1 MSLYNVLS
9 TIPWVRALAVWL
21 LFAAAAAHATDRPAL
36 SFAIVPQQA
45 AGRLVEL
52 WTPILAYLKDKTG
65 LALHLETT
73 RDIPT
78 FERRLAAGEYDFA
91 YMNPYH
97 YTVFQNRAGYRAFA
111 RENIQ
116 LVGLMV
122 TRADGPVRSLDALA
136 GTTLVFPST
145 AALAASALTRAHL
158 RSLGIAFT
166 PKYVASHDSV
176 YLAVVSGSYPAGGGI
191 ERTFDNLPPEL
202 RRQLRVLWR
211 SPPYPPHAFAA
222 HRRVPAASVRR
233 LQAAMV
239 AMGTDPRGRA
249 LLGTLSMSGLVTA
262 RDDDWD
268 QIRNLGLKLLG
279 HELEG
284 GPQ

>member
-1 MSLYNVLS
+1 M
-9 TIPWVRALAVWL
+9 LAVWL
-21 LFAAAAAHATDRPAL
+21 LLATAGARAADRPIL
-36 SFAIVPQQA
+36 SFAVVPQQA
-45 AGRLVEL
+45 AGRLAEL
-52 WTPILAYLKDKTG
+52 WTPVLVYLEGKTG
-65 LALHLETT
+65 LAFHLETT

-97 YTVFQNRAGYRAFA
+97 YTVFQNRAGYLAFA
-111 RENIQ
+111 RENAQ
-116 LVGLMV
+116 LVGLLV

-136 GTTLVFPST
+136 GKTLVFPST
-145 AALAASALTRAHL
+145 AALAASALPRAHL

-176 YLAVVSGSYPAGGGI
+176 YLAVASGTYPAGGGI
-191 ERTFDNLPPEL
+191 ERTFDNLPPEQ

-222 HRRVPAASVRR
+222 HPRVPAVSVRR

-239 AMGTDPRGRA
+239 AMHADPRGRA
-249 LLGTLSMSGLVTA
+249 LLAILSMGSLVTA

-268 QIRNLGLKLLG
+268 PVRSLGLDLLG
-279 HELEG
+279 R
-284 GPQ
+284 GPNGNPQ